1 VTRLRRRWPEL
12 RLVVA
17 GALDP
22 KLPLWELAAGDP
34 EALLVTGR
42 RSLEDFARHLAAAD
56 IVLGLRFP
64 SHGEMSAAL
73 VRALGMGRPALV
85 TAGSPIAGE
94 LPDGVVVKVSPG
106 PREEAELEALL
117 GELCA
122 DPLLRERIGI
132 LAKQHVEAVHDLEA
146 GVRRLSGFLK
156 LVHEQAPRTLA
167 ALDGD
172 QTADPLLG
180 YFIEEVRWGAREL
193 GLPGIHLN
201 LEPLLRELAGS
212 DA

>member
-1 VTRLRRRWPEL
+1 
-12 RLVVA
+12 
-17 GALDP
+17 LDP
-22 KLPLWELAAGDP
+22 KLPLWELAGDDP
-34 EALLVTGR
+34 EALVVTGR

-73 VRALGMGRPALV
+73 IRALGMGRPALV

-106 PREEAELEALL
+106 PREEAELQALL

-122 DPLLRERIGI
+122 DPLLRERIGT
-132 LAKQHVEAVHDLEA
+132 LAKRHVEAVHDLEA
-146 GVRRLSGFLK
+146 GARRLSGFLT

-201 LEPLLRELAGS
+201 LEPLLRELAGG